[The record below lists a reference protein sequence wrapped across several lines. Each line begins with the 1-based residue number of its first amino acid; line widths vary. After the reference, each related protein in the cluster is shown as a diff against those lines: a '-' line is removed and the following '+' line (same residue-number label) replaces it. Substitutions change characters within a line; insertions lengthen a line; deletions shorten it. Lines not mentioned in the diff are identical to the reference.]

1 MNWNNINLK
10 SSYERAQPIIDS
22 LNSDTLLLE
31 INCNLREINK
41 ETVRKQFE
49 TDLQNRISSARE
61 IFEENIDN
69 IVREAKEYREDV

>member
-61 IFEENIDN
+61 IFEANIDN